1 MTRQRILL
9 ITRRSEL
16 VSLLDERIALSDPQ
30 VDLISAY
37 CLQAG
42 RALLEQY
49 DVDGVLIGLD
59 DPGEE
64 SLRLCRDLTK
74 GEISRPIPVV
84 LVADAPG
91 RHRLTRQAYDAGA
104 LGVLEP
110 PYAQAQVAWQL
121 RAMLQVARLQARI
134 RSGPDVSETEEAADG
149 PRPFSAGQKRQA
161 ESQKL
166 EAVGRLAAGI
176 AHEFNNLHTAIRG
189 NLQMLSTILPEAGP
203 AYRTVQHTL
212 RASSKAVDL
221 TRQLLEFARPGQA
234 VAVPIDLS
242 RLLHRVE
249 TLIRPNLPARMHC
262 VVDCPAQ
269 PVLVEADPAQLAH
282 AILELCF
289 NAREAMDAAGTIRI
303 GLGLDHRGPDGQV
316 GSWARIE
323 VVDEGEGMDEET
335 AGRALEPF
343 FSTREIGQGRGLGLA
358 SVYGIVQAHAG
369 HVQIL
374 SRHGQGTTVRLFL
387 PVRKTQAPDDAAP
400 VRLTP
405 AAGRSARALLL
416 EPDRPT
422 RQVTRRALEDLG
434 YGVECPHSAAELAG
448 MLAGPS
454 PGLRAVIA
462 DLDVLD
468 DAEDIQQR
476 LRQGPPPRPR
486 LILTTDRS
494 QPPLP
499 ATPETS
505 LLTRPYRIEELLE
518 LLSSRLPT
526 PSAST

>member
-1 MTRQRILL
+1 MTRHRILL
-9 ITRRSEL
+9 ISSRPEQ
-16 VSLLDERIALSDPQ
+16 VALLDERIALSHPQ

-37 CLQAG
+37 SLPAG

-59 DPGEE
+59 GEDE
-64 SLRLCRDLTK
+64 EPLRLCRDLTQ

-84 LVADAPG
+84 LVADAP
-91 RHRLTRQAYDAGA
+91 RPQCLFRREYDAGA

-110 PYAQAQVAWQL
+110 PYPQAQVAWQL
-121 RAMLQVARLQARI
+121 RAMLQVARLEAQL
-134 RSGPDVSETEEAADG
+134 RSGRGGEVEEASDG
-149 PRPFSAGQKRQA
+149 PRPFSPGQKRQA

-189 NLQMLSTILPEAGP
+189 NLQMLARILPEAGP
-203 AYRTVQHTL
+203 AHRTVLHTL

-249 TLIRPNLPARMHC
+249 SLMRPNLPARMQC
-262 VVDCPAQ
+262 VVDCPPR

-282 AILELCF
+282 AVLELCF
-289 NAREAMDAAGTIRI
+289 NAREAMGQAGTIRI
-303 GLGLDHRGPDGQV
+303 ALALDARGPDGQA

-323 VVDEGEGMDEET
+323 VADQGEGMDEET

-358 SVYGIVQAHAG
+358 SVYGIVQAHG
-369 HVQIL
+369 GDVQIL
-374 SRHGQGTTVRLFL
+374 SRHGQGTTIQLFL
-387 PVRKTQAPDDAAP
+387 PVRENPPQPGASPVKLTAA
-400 VRLTP
+400 
-405 AAGRSARALLL
+405 ASRSARALLL
-416 EPDRPT
+416 EPQGPT

-434 YGVECPHSAAELAG
+434 YHVQCPRSATELVERLSAPAD
-448 MLAGPS
+448 
-454 PGLRAVIA
+454 GLRAVIA
-462 DLDVLD
+462 DLDALD
-468 DAEDIQQR
+468 DPGRIEHL
-476 LRQGPPPRPR
+476 LRQGAEPRPR
-486 LILTTDRS
+486 LILTTDRP
-494 QPPLP
+494 QRQLP
-499 ATPETS
+499 TAPDS
-505 LLTRPYRIEELLE
+505 WLLGRPYRMEDLLD
-518 LLSSRLPT
+518 LLSRTSPT
-526 PSAST
+526 PSHSA